1 MPQIDLGQVVGPPGQ
16 DGADGQDGAPG
27 AAAAITGAS
36 ASATTLSAGSSATAA
51 VTANGTDASR
61 SFAFTFGIPK
71 GDKGDTGAAGPSNIT
86 TDTATSITGVLKGN
100 GSKVSGVTVDSA
112 PDSSHT
118 NNLISS
124 AGVADALAKEII
136 KVNFGTLTGTGGTV
150 TVTKS
155 TEDAAKI
162 TADHELIG
170 YALGT
175 PSAQAGNLT
184 VNTSAGAVSVSGS
197 INGSTTLTIYLGLPG
212 TTVS

>member
-1 MPQIDLGQVVGPPGQ
+1 MPIIDLGQVVGPPGQ

-51 VTANGTDASR
+51 VTANGTDQSR
-61 SFAFTFGIPK
+61 SFAFSFGIPK

-86 TDTATSITGVLKGN
+86 TDTATSINGVLKGN
-100 GSKVSGVTVDSA
+100 GSKVSGVTVDST

-118 NNLISS
+118 DNLISS

-136 KVNFGTLTGTGGTV
+136 KVSFSLTGTGSSV
-150 TVTKS
+150 TASKS
-155 TEDAAKI
+155 NAKI

-170 YALGT
+170 YELGT
-175 PSAQAGNLT
+175 PSALAGNLT
-184 VNTSAGAVSVSGS
+184 VTTSAGAVSVSGAV
-197 INGSTTLTIYLGLPG
+197 NGSTTLIIYLGLPG
-212 TTVS
+212 TSVT

>member
-36 ASATTLSAGSSATAA
+36 ASAVALSAGATPTAA
-51 VTANGTDASR
+51 VTAGGTDAAR

-71 GDKGDTGAAGPSNIT
+71 GDTGAAGPNSISSS
-86 TDTATSITGVLKGN
+86 TATTLTGILKGN
-100 GSKVSGVTVDSA
+100 GSTVGTATVDST

-118 NNLISS
+118 NNLITS

-136 KVNFGTLTGTGGTV
+136 KVNFGTLTGTGSSV
-150 TVTKS
+150 TVSKS
-155 TEDAAKI
+155 NAKI

-170 YALGT
+170 YELGS
-175 PSAQAGNLT
+175 PMAQVGALT
-184 VNTSAGAVSVSGS
+184 VTTSAGAVSVSGA
-197 INGSTTLTIYLGLPG
+197 INGSTTLVVYLGLPG
-212 TTVS
+212 TSVT